1 MVRLLRDIAAT
12 AGVII
17 VIGVVIFLIPVISVI
32 FTGVGIFLLLCFFA
46 LIIFTGFRMDS
57 ENQE

>member
-1 MVRLLRDIAAT
+1 MVQLLRDIAAT

-32 FTGVGIFLLLCFFA
+32 FTGVGIFLLLCFLA